1 MENFSVA
8 LVFIALI
15 GFAAFQQYLRHHRRI
30 MIHRE
35 RLAAVEKGVDLPPL
49 EQEVQRSSWNV
60 SRILLFAGLTW
71 ISVGIG
77 AFVVL
82 SALLAHPSPQTAEI
96 PEGLQWIGIGPIGIG
111 LSHLIV
117 YAVGKK
123 RE

>member
-30 MIHRE
+30 MVHRE
-35 RLAAVEKGVDLPPL
+35 RLAAVEKGIELPPL
-49 EQEVQRSSWNV
+49 DQEVRRSSVNV
-60 SRILLFAGLTW
+60 SRILLFDGLIW
-71 ISVGIG
+71 VSVGIG
-77 AFVVL
+77 AYEVL
-82 SALLAHPSPQTAEI
+82 SALLAHPSPMTAEI
-96 PEGLQWIGIGPIGIG
+96 PEGIQWIGIAPVGIG

-117 YAVGKK
+117 YALGRK

>member
-35 RLAAVEKGVDLPPL
+35 RLAAVEKGIELPPL
-49 EQEVQRSSWNV
+49 EQEVRRSTWNV
-60 SRILLFAGLTW
+60 QRILLFAGLTW
-71 ISVGIG
+71 ISIGIG
-77 AFVVL
+77 AYVVL
-82 SALLAHPSPQTAEI
+82 SAILAHPSPQTADVPQGI
-96 PEGLQWIGIGPIGIG
+96 QWIGIAPIGIG

-117 YAVGKK
+117 YAVGKSK
-123 RE
+123 E

>member
-15 GFAAFQQYLRHHRRI
+15 GFAAFQQWLRHHRRI

-60 SRILLFAGLTW
+60 PRILLFAGLTW
-71 ISVGIG
+71 ISIGIG
-77 AFVVL
+77 AYVVF
-82 SALLAHPSPQTAEI
+82 SAILAHPSPQTADVPQGI
-96 PEGLQWIGIGPIGIG
+96 QWIGIAPIGIG

-117 YAVGKK
+117 YAVGKSK
-123 RE
+123 E

>member
-15 GFAAFQQYLRHHRRI
+15 GFAAFQQWLRHHRRI

-35 RLAAVEKGVDLPPL
+35 RLAAVEKGIELPPL
-49 EQEVQRSSWNV
+49 EQEVQRGSWNV

-71 ISVGIG
+71 ISAGIG

-82 SALLAHPSPQTAEI
+82 SALLAHSSPQTAEI